1 MDNFWIINVNS
12 CSIKSREIPSSHS
25 CHSCHSC
32 SQIFNRYPSY
42 LIPHTSHLTHHT
54 SHIIPHTSPIRI
66 IRVHKSLTTSSLKQ
80 VPLLRTQQSPVF
92 KCLEGSITLPSS
104 HLVVLYHIVAVSDKH
119 RHPVLV
125 KIFVFPS
132 AAFHSFQKIIVV
144 SPSQAVSICK
154 PPPFGSFFHS
164 QSCSSYDAAPEVS
177 CGTESLS
184 LPQETNNSAINGKSF
199 FADIIIIDNYQI
211 FILFFA

>member
-1 MDNFWIINVNS
+1 MLD
-12 CSIKSREIPSSHS
+12 SIEQFVSFVFK
-25 CHSCHSC
+25 
-32 SQIFNRYPSY
+32 N
-42 LIPHTSHLTHHT
+42 
-54 SHIIPHTSPIRI
+54 
-66 IRVHKSLTTSSLKQ
+66 SLTTSSLKQ
-80 VPLLRTQQSPVF
+80 VPLLRTQQIPVF
-92 KCLEGSITLPSS
+92 KCLEWSITLPSR

-184 LPQETNNSAINGKSF
+184 LLQETKRSAGIARGNIICFCLILCSQPIGGSF
-199 FADIIIIDNYQI
+199 SYSIEPICFCSIVSITLLC
-211 FILFFA
+211 IL